1 MDTKIKIKIDD
12 FQKARDFS
20 SVVSEYES
28 DIDIICGRYVIDA
41 KSILGIYTLD
51 LSKEVYVSINTND
64 KNEIERF
71 NEDINKFRS

>member
-12 FQKARDFS
+12 FQKAREFS
-20 SVVSEYES
+20 RVVSEYES

-51 LSKEVYVSINTND
+51 LSKKVYVSINTNNG
-64 KNEIERF
+64 NEIERF
-71 NEDINKFRS
+71 NEDMNKFRS